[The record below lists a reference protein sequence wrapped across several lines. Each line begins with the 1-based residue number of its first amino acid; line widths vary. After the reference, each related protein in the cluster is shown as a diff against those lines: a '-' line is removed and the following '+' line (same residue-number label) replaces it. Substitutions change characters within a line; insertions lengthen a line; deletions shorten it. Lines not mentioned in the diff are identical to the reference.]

1 MNVLVAYAS
10 AHGSTAEVAEF
21 IGARLRERRFT
32 VTVARAEAVRTLDGF
47 DAFVL
52 GSAVHGGLWLTPMVR
67 LIDDFNADFG
77 ARPVFVFFTC
87 IRVLEPDG
95 PEHVLAHYVNYSA
108 LEALNVRAVQ
118 PFAGK
123 LDMSSIDWDER
134 WTLAARYD
142 GSAAPGSFNRDFRDW
157 NAIRAWADK
166 VADSLLIGAPGQ

>member
-10 AHGSTAEVAEF
+10 AHGSTAEIAEY
-21 IGARLRERRFT
+21 IGARLRDRQFN
-32 VTVARAEAVRTLDGF
+32 VTVANAETVQTLDGF

-67 LIDDFNADFG
+67 LIDRFNAEFG
-77 ARPVFVFFTC
+77 ARPVFIFFTC

-95 PEHVLAHYVNYSA
+95 PEHVLAHYVNHSA
-108 LEALNVRAVQ
+108 LEALNVRDIQ

-123 LDMSSIDWDER
+123 LELNAINWDER

-166 VADSLLIGAPGQ
+166 VADSLLINLPKR